1 MSLLTVLH
9 FACCARLFP
18 SLAASP
24 RALLRLSN
32 CAGADW
38 LAWFACLGRVAWLAL
53 LALRAAHA
61 LVALR
66 VLSGL
71 LARSVLG
78 ACWAPF
84 AGATSLARRAVGR
97 IAIAGPP
104 KWADRKALLALA
116 PA

>member
-1 MSLLTVLH
+1 MSLLTVHH
-9 FACCARLFP
+9 FDCCARLCL
-18 SLAASP
+18 SRAASP

-32 CAGADW
+32 CAVAAW
-38 LAWFACLGRVAWLAL
+38 FAWFACRGRVAGLAL
-53 LALRAAHA
+53 LALRAVHA
-61 LVALR
+61 LVGLR
-66 VLSGL
+66 VLSDL